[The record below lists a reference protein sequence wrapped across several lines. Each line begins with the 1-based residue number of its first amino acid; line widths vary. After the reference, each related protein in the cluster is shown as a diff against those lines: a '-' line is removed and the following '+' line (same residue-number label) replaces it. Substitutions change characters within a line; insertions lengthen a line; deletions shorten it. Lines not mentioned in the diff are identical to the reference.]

1 MNTKKITALLICAVF
16 LGLQCI
22 VIFVPYHIIW
32 GKNWQLEDKLFWP
45 FLRYP
50 MYADGKEPGDSFK
63 FQELRIKNKDG
74 KGQSI
79 SYSDLHLMNYRFD
92 ELMWSM
98 RFISDSSYTPK
109 QSNYDDF
116 KLLSYLIRKYIS
128 QNTENIELWT
138 KTYKLTTDGIE
149 NFNVDWKLE
158 LSRKIFDDS
167 SLVPVVNMKGAK

>member
-1 MNTKKITALLICAVF
+1 MKTKKIIILMVCAFF
-16 LGLQCI
+16 LGTQCA
-22 VIFVPYHIIW
+22 VIFVPYSIIW
-32 GKNWQLEDKLFWP
+32 GKNWQLEDKPFWP

-50 MYADGKEPGDSFK
+50 MYAGGKKPGDSFK
-63 FQELRIKNKDG
+63 FQELRVKNKDG
-74 KGQSI
+74 KRQSL

-116 KLLSYLIRKYIS
+116 KLLSYLIKKYVS
-128 QNTENIELWT
+128 QDPENVELWT
-138 KTYKLTTDGIE
+138 KTYKLTPNGIE

-158 LSRKIFDDS
+158 LTRKILDS
-167 SLVPVVNMKGAK
+167 YNVPAVSTKGAK